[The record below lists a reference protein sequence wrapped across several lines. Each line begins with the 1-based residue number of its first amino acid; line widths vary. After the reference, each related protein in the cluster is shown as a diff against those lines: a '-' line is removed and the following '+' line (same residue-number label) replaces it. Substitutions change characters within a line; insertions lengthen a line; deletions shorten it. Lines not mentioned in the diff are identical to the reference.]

1 MTHASSVRQALR
13 SSDHLLTLFNQLGNT
28 AAPNGRVL
36 SAYRQ
41 ARRAL
46 VTVRN
51 VGELRQVLGEL
62 RATLTTLAQSSLI
75 TAAYYG
81 TQQAWH
87 ELEAV
92 GVTDNP
98 VNAYDWTAALLA
110 WLAVLDAQIA
120 RVQAAY
126 VIGDGDLAPIL
137 GDESRVGLLA
147 PAPVVNEGQHWLGAV
162 LAGAWLS
169 TVTGNLKRVGRDDAY
184 QRQAVAAIDERTTD
198 CCLRVHGQ
206 VVELRQ
212 PFHTPGTPHFAERQ
226 QDPPFHWNCRTTVC
240 LVAREF
246 ADDALSMQMR
256 DAAQAELQARA
267 QTGQRVEIHPASAT
281 SRRP

>member
-1 MTHASSVRQALR
+1 MTPHERSVQLALR
-13 SSDHLLTLFNQLGNT
+13 SNDYLLTLFNRLGNT
-28 AAPNGRVL
+28 AAPNGKVL

-51 VGELRQVLGEL
+51 VGELRQVLNEL
-62 RATLTTLAQSSLI
+62 RLTLEIIARTTLDRAAQYGAQQATAELDALDIQGPPSTYDWMATLA
-75 TAAYYG
+75 
-81 TQQAWH
+81 
-87 ELEAV
+87 
-92 GVTDNP
+92 
-98 VNAYDWTAALLA
+98 A
-110 WLAVLDAQIA
+110 WLAVIDAQIA

-126 VIGDGDLAPIL
+126 VLGDGDLGTIL

-147 PAPVVNEGQHWLGAV
+147 PAPVIGEGTHWAGAV

-169 TVTGNLKRVGRDDAY
+169 TISTNLKRTGQEDAY

-206 VVELRQ
+206 VVALRQ
-212 PFHTPGTPHFAERQ
+212 PFHLTGTPRFADHQ

-240 LVAREF
+240 LVAREM
-246 ADDALSMQMR
+246 ADDALSLSMR
-256 DAAQAELQARA
+256 DAAQSELQARA
-267 QTGQRVEIHPASAT
+267 QTGQRAEIHPAHAT